1 MKTGESKSTHSQH
14 HSDGEKASGGR
25 DRPFF
30 SEAATGQPP
39 FFTAS
44 PLGLGIQTKPA
55 KAASFFQASQALQR
69 MPVFES
75 DADPQVQPKTFL
87 QRQEDTA
94 PESDDET
101 DTETNLQAKPMGA
114 AAAAPDDGEETGPP
128 QAKLTIG
135 RPNDRFER
143 EADAVAD
150 RVVASKNSSSP
161 VGPVS
166 QPIQKLPQVQRQT
179 NDGSTAN
186 SNVARQLNSSQ
197 GSGSSLDGNTRQ
209 EMESAFGADFSSVRI
224 HTDSEASQLSQGLG
238 ARAFTH
244 GSDIYFNKGEY
255 SPGSSAG
262 KHLLAHELT
271 HTVQQGKAIQRQAA
285 DTSPNLQM
293 APGDA
298 AQAAVSS
305 EVVDVS
311 ASIFQPSEKVKTE
324 IAAQGKKGLEVRV
337 ILRGVTSE
345 GRIKIR
351 LDSRGNYQSLGRGS
365 MLLLNDWAKQMG
377 QMYVNFS
384 VKNNNITGGFASFT
398 KGGGRSKD
406 WLQVLKKNSAYLGG
420 LGLNIGKLPKPVNSF
435 ENGKLILGVNE
446 LKVVV
451 GGYVDAKFNLLLE
464 NTNKPKIDA
473 TADIDVQGLAKG
485 TLSLDNSKD
494 KLSGQVSLS
503 IAFKAFNGEA
513 QVKYNPDG
521 TVDINGKAAYSA
533 DKLSGEISF
542 VATDTAS
549 ANRFTKDAI
558 AAAGG
563 KEKVQDAPPPAP
575 VPAPKEG
582 KKKRSLAATGQLA
595 FNLTTWFAGT
605 VNVVVDGKGQ
615 VTVIGK
621 IAPPAEII
629 LFEQKDWEKELISF
643 EAKAYYGV
651 PLVGNLN
658 LFANISLHA
667 LAKLGPAKLYNIE
680 ILGTYSTDPSIQKN
694 IQISGSLN
702 ISAYAGLRL
711 RAEGGAG
718 VELAGHDLKF
728 GVGLNADLG
737 VKAYADAR
745 PTIGYRDPGVFF
757 ISGTLEMVA
766 QPTLGLGGDFFIE
779 LDSPWWS
786 PAPDKKWLWPLF
798 SKEWPLGD
806 PIGLNASLKEYE
818 LGSGKVPEVELKQPR
833 FDPSKFMTSM
843 VDDKLPNKS
852 GAKGEGKGTFKDDGS
867 VPKSEVKP
875 KQAGPKPKDAK
886 LGQKGTSPQGGK
898 SAQPNP
904 KGTKDQTNMQAMANA
919 AKLLT
924 ALKAKAPLSKAELD
938 QELAKVKSQARG
950 VSFTIQA
957 KDEKWI
963 VTPKVGTKSGK
974 KLELEKASQS
984 SNKLVEDGDVGE
996 TQIISVEGET
1006 HKLWIEVKGNSATP
1020 MIASDP
1026 SPLDR
1031 FLDRKDVKALENSSN
1046 HVSEARRLLKETNLD
1061 AEAVLNAAAGNKS
1074 EIAEKKDKET
1084 EKDMRELSAHLKW
1097 ILKALKEYK
1106 PDHPKVDLY
1115 SNLAGTVKG
1124 YTPHHVPP
1132 KGLANWM
1139 YKQII
1144 SIPEDIRK
1152 LTDIQ
1157 PIYSAARA
1165 AKKEHDN
1172 GGQNLSCIL
1181 IHHHTHIGKKD
1192 NENFEYRAHHGKK
1205 TAELIAQ
1212 KMREKG
1218 IEPIIKGGKPLTD
1231 PIDVVAE
1238 LRDRD
1243 EGGEDQVPIG
1253 QPSTQFYQKELDSA
1267 LGDVKANQKE
1277 EVESFLTSI
1286 QNVFGRAHYQ
1296 SRAAV
1301 KVALANSVGKD
1312 GPPEKQQTAL
1322 NDLKTE
1328 ASESWLAIH
1337 SKIDKIT
1344 KF

>member
-1 MKTGESKSTHSQH
+1 MKTAESKSTHSQH

-30 SEAATGQPP
+30 SEAATGQQP

-44 PLGLGIQTKPA
+44 PLGIQTKPA

-69 MPVFES
+69 MPAFES

-94 PESDDET
+94 PEGDDEA
-101 DTETNLQAKPMGA
+101 DTETNLQTKPMGA

-135 RPNDRFER
+135 KPNDRFER

-166 QPIQKLPQVQRQT
+166 QPIQRLPQVQRQT

-209 EMESAFGADFSSVRI
+209 EMESAFGADFSSVRV
-224 HTDSEASQLSQGLG
+224 HTDNTASQLSQSLG

-244 GSDIYFNKGEY
+244 GSDIYFNEGEY
-255 SPGSSAG
+255 SPDSSAG

-271 HTVQQGKAIQRQAA
+271 HTVQQGKAIQRQTSNA
-285 DTSPNLQM
+285 SPNLQM
-293 APGDA
+293 APGA
-298 AQAAVSS
+298 SPQAAVSS

-377 QMYVNFS
+377 QMYINFS

-406 WLQVLKKNSAYLGG
+406 WLKVLKKNSAYLGG
-420 LGLNIGKLPKPVNSF
+420 LGLNIGQLPKPVNSF
-435 ENGKLILGVNE
+435 ENGKLTLGVNE

-494 KLSGQVSLS
+494 KLAGQVSLAIS
-503 IAFKAFNGEA
+503 FKAFNGEA

-549 ANRFTKDAI
+549 ANQFTKDAI
-558 AAAGG
+558 SAAGG

-718 VELAGHDLKF
+718 VELVGHDLKF

-818 LGSGKVPEVELKQPR
+818 LGSGKVPEVELKQPQ

-843 VDDKLPNKS
+843 VDNKLPNKS

-904 KGTKDQTNMQAMANA
+904 KGTKDQTNMQALANA
-919 AKLLT
+919 AKMLNAMKT
-924 ALKAKAPLSKAELD
+924 KEPFSSKDLNK
-938 QELAKVKSQARG
+938 ELAKVKSQNQG
-950 VSFTIQA
+950 ISSSI
-957 KDEKWI
+957 KEEPEKWLVSISTKDRKKATAAFKKSQQATDTQSDNEVGDI
-963 VTPKVGTKSGK
+963 VKFTARDK
-974 KLELEKASQS
+974 E
-984 SNKLVEDGDVGE
+984 
-996 TQIISVEGET
+996 
-1006 HKLWIEVKGNSATP
+1006 HKLWVQVKNSKGTVL
-1020 MIASDP
+1020 IASNIEP
-1026 SPLDR
+1026 
-1031 FLDRKDVKALENSSN
+1031 VET
-1046 HVSEARRLLKETNLD
+1046 RLKVWRQD
-1061 AEAVLNAAAGNKS
+1061 AIAQKNNGNNQAITVLQEIGRAEKLLSVLNG
-1074 EIAEKKDKET
+1074 
-1084 EKDMRELSAHLKW
+1084 
-1097 ILKALKEYK
+1097 
-1106 PDHPKVDLY
+1106 
-1115 SNLAGTVKG
+1115 
-1124 YTPHHVPP
+1124 
-1132 KGLANWM
+1132 
-1139 YKQII
+1139 
-1144 SIPEDIRK
+1144 DIRK
-1152 LTDIQ
+1152 AVALVQKEPERFIAVDQIIENNEDLLANSIKKIEEMAFETPSGPDYPRKPAPGIGN
-1157 PIYSAARA
+1157 IAR
-1165 AKKEHDN
+1165 
-1172 GGQNLSCIL
+1172 
-1181 IHHHTHIGKKD
+1181 
-1192 NENFEYRAHHGKK
+1192 HGKK
-1205 TAELIAQ
+1205 VSSN
-1212 KMREKG
+1212 REEAKIWWTESEHILPFAAGKSLWSTTTDHIPVRNRREDKNQTTIMIYKG
-1218 IEPIIKGGKPLTD
+1218 AADDKTR
-1231 PIDVVAE
+1231 
-1238 LRDRD
+1238 RDREVIAHFKTAIATLD
-1243 EGGEDQVPIG
+1243 LRAKVDTARIMYEAGNPDAKSHINEKVIG
-1253 QPSTQFYQKELDSA
+1253 PLLEALQKARDDAASRT
-1267 LGDVKANQKE
+1267 VKAIRKENQTKE
-1277 EVESFLTSI
+1277 PGFGETNAQRRAEPPNKETPTPSGSD
-1286 QNVFGRAHYQ
+1286 VF
-1296 SRAAV
+1296 
-1301 KVALANSVGKD
+1301 KVAK
-1312 GPPEKQQTAL
+1312 EQY
-1322 NDLKTE
+1322 NDVLRLVTE
-1328 ASESWLAIH
+1328 QLHKENL
-1337 SKIDKIT
+1337 
-1344 KF
+1344 